1 MKLRKWLIYIIPIIF
16 ILLSIGL
23 MTGGSLFKHPMG
35 EDDRL
40 LEAVKNLEDN
50 VKKKEWKQSSNDI
63 NYALKAWS
71 KVVNRIQFSV
81 EREYMFQISGT
92 LARIKGGIEAEDDKA
107 IMEEIY
113 FFYDLWDNLGK

>member
-1 MKLRKWLIYIIPIIF
+1 MA
-16 ILLSIGL
+16 
-23 MTGGSLFKHPMG
+23 GGSLLKQPLG

-40 LEAVKNLEDN
+40 LETVKNLEAA
-50 VKKKEWKQSSNDI
+50 VKKKEWKRAGNDI
-63 NYALKAWS
+63 VYALKAWS

-113 FFYDLWDNLGK
+113 FFYDLWENLGK

>member
-1 MKLRKWLIYIIPIIF
+1 MA
-16 ILLSIGL
+16 
-23 MTGGSLFKHPMG
+23 GGSLFKHPMG

>member
-1 MKLRKWLIYIIPIIF
+1 MA
-16 ILLSIGL
+16 
-23 MTGGSLFKHPMG
+23 GGSLFKLPMG

-92 LARIKGGIEAEDDKA
+92 LARIKGGIKAEDDKA
-107 IMEEIY
+107 IMEDIY
-113 FFYDLWDNLGK
+113 FFYDLWENIGK